1 MIFGLLVEKI
11 SLPVAPRHRWL
22 NRITLIGSPPV
33 ASRLQKGTS
42 HLVEVLLA
50 LLSLRFFIKELVNAL
65 DDNEFLKRSKN
76 RTR

>member
-33 ASRLQKGTS
+33 ASRLQRIWAKPCYKQSIYGTLIIKGAVS
-42 HLVEVLLA
+42 
-50 LLSLRFFIKELVNAL
+50 R
-65 DDNEFLKRSKN
+65 LKFEK
-76 RTR
+76 

>member
-33 ASRLQKGTS
+33 ASRLQAGYNQPQFNATLFNFAVR
-42 HLVEVLLA
+42 HLIFLLL
-50 LLSLRFFIKELVNAL
+50 LLSAFI
-65 DDNEFLKRSKN
+65 
-76 RTR
+76 